1 MHEKKHFSHFFVKK
15 HVVKKVLFFCGQEKM
30 RKFVVP
36 TNIIFP
42 ILKMVRLTIQERRRI
57 AIDFQV
63 VGLSVFE
70 AMKAARKIVKEMQ
83 GVSSHWVENLDM
95 LYKEIIEHEG
105 EGSHLM

>member
-15 HVVKKVLFFCGQEKM
+15 HVVKKVRFFCGPHKYN
-30 RKFVVP
+30 FSY
-36 TNIIFP
+36 F
-42 ILKMVRLTIQERRRI
+42 KMVRLTIQERRRI
-57 AIDFQV
+57 TIDFQV
-63 VGLSVFE
+63 VGLSVSE

-95 LYKEIIEHEG
+95 LYNEIIEHEG